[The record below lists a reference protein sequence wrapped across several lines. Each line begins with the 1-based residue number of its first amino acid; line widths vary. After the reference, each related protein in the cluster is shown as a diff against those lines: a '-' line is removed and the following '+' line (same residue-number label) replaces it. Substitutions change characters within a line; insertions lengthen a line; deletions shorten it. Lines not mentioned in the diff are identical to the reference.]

1 MKEQDRDLL
10 MRFDAITRKL
20 RDSGIDLSGIK
31 ITTNLSHNTSY
42 ITKRILAEMEA
53 NNKING

>member
-20 RDSGIDLSGIK
+20 RESNVDLSKIK
-31 ITTNLSHNTSY
+31 ISLESGNTSSY
-42 ITKRILAEMEA
+42 ITKRLINDLK
-53 NNKING
+53 NKY